1 MKSAKYWLNLM
12 GVWCVLFFGCVGVAW
27 AKEGEPNGHKKGK
40 LPPAISPV
48 ALPQAPGTEPADLA
62 SGLDARLKGVEI
74 QLGRVEERIE
84 GYRRH
89 QDSALAEMD
98 ATWTNRLHALED
110 NIDACRES
118 SAQKEV
124 ETIRAQSQTILQKA
138 LKEAQSEHDKNSSE
152 LRKRVE
158 SGRKGAIFWGLS
170 VFGAIAALALLV
182 LCGVALFSKQVGN
195 NLLYCIEV
203 VLLVAVLAL
212 ISFGAF
218 HLLSRIV
225 DLGASGC
232 AMQAITSPE
241 RNEAVLQAYEQLS
254 NELERWVALLGIL
267 GTFFGLVLPV
277 GAYLL
282 QLKAVNREEEKIED
296 FVQKTQNAFEK
307 QMSETMASNKRVM
320 DATLESRDQKIW
332 KAYADMQ
339 YDENLKCFQNLRKQ
353 AAILPNAEQKRWLWV
368 QWISSVI
375 AVVQALLRV
384 RDDTFAKQKLKAL
397 IQELQGVQLL
407 HDFAAMQEYFRNQ
420 YQNGTCQLEGGVDV
434 LRRHCPDEMKELEGL
449 LNFFGI
455 RF

>member
-1 MKSAKYWLNLM
+1 MKSAKFWLNLV
-12 GVWCVLFFGCVGVAW
+12 GVWCVLVFGCVGVAW
-27 AKEGEPNGHKKGK
+27 AKESESDRDKKGK
-40 LPPAISPV
+40 LPSVVSAV
-48 ALPQAPGTEPADLA
+48 ALPQAPGIELADLA
-62 SGLDARLKGVEI
+62 SGLDACLKGVEI

-84 GYRRH
+84 AYRRH

-98 ATWTNRLHALED
+98 ATWTNRLHALEN

-118 SAQKEV
+118 ATQKEV
-124 ETIRAQSQTILQKA
+124 ESIRAQSQTILQKA

-158 SGRKGAIFWGLS
+158 SGRKGIIFWGLL
-170 VFGAIAALALLV
+170 VFGAIAAVALLV
-182 LCGVALFSKQVGN
+182 LCCVALFSKQVGN

-203 VLLVAVLAL
+203 ILLVAVLAL

-225 DLGASGC
+225 DLGTSGC

-254 NELERWVALLGIL
+254 NELERWIALLGIL

-282 QLKAVNREEEKIED
+282 QLKAVNREEEKVEPL
-296 FVQKTQNAFEK
+296 VQKKLKHFEEELGV
-307 QMSETMASNKRVM
+307 QMQQS
-320 DATLESRDQKIW
+320 W
-332 KAYADMQ
+332 KAFASMQ
-339 YDENLKCFQNLRKQ
+339 YDENLKCFQNLREQ
-353 AAILPNAEQKRWLWV
+353 PAPLPNAGQRTWLWV

-375 AVVQALLRV
+375 AVIQALLRV
-384 RDDTFAKQKLKAL
+384 HNDAFARPKLKAL

-420 YQNGTCQLEGGVDV
+420 YQNGTCQLEVGVDV
-434 LRRHCPDEMKELEGL
+434 LRRHCPDEMKELEEL